1 MEARRHFGIAQREA
15 TQIGT
20 MLSDLDRTIRLLE
33 RDIALHEA
41 SARVKDPAYFGYP
54 LAARTMAARRD
65 KVKMTIAVLERRLSE
80 LESTP
85 RGALAT
91 VA

>member
-1 MEARRHFGIAQREA
+1 METRRHFGNAQREA

-33 RDIALHEA
+33 RDITLHVTN
-41 SARVKDPAYFGYP
+41 ARVKDNAYFGYP
-54 LAARTMAARRD
+54 IAARTMAARRD
-65 KVKMTIAVLERRLSE
+65 KVKMTIAVLEQRLSE

-85 RGALAT
+85 HGGMAT